1 MAEYNPA
8 RVIEIAEAEVGYHEK
23 ETPENLDQKTAPN
36 DGSGNWTKYGRD
48 MDRIS
53 GFFNGPKSGYEWC
66 AVWVC
71 WDFVQAYG
79 VNAARHLLCLPKRS
93 SAAGCTQAAGYF
105 IAAGQFRTDPQV
117 GDQIFFGSSRNDVDH
132 TGLVEKVTAAY
143 VYTIE
148 GNAENAVTRHRYKKT
163 DGWIVGYGRPR
174 WNEKAEKDPEPDPVP
189 EDPKE
194 EEIVVIVQLRQLQQ
208 GMGGEE
214 VRTVQR
220 ILKMLNYATGN
231 VDGDFGP
238 LTAAAVQAFQRNM
251 GKKHPDRVIDVD
263 GIVGPVTWDLLL
275 KG

>member
-1 MAEYNPA
+1 MAEYNPE
-8 RVIEIAEAEVGYHEK
+8 RVIEIAEAEVGYREK

-36 DGSGNWTKYGRD
+36 DGAGNWTKYGRD
-48 MDRIS
+48 MDRIPD
-53 GFFNGPKSGYEWC
+53 FFNGPKSGFEWC

-71 WDFVQAYG
+71 WAFVQAHG

-117 GDQIFFGSSRNDVDH
+117 GDQIFFGSSRYDVDH

-174 WNEKAEKDPEPDPVP
+174 WNESAEKDPEPDPVP

-194 EEIVVIVQLRQLQQ
+194 EEIVVIVHVRQLQQ
-208 GMGGEE
+208 GMGGED
-214 VRTVQR
+214 VRNVQW
-220 ILKMLNYATGN
+220 ILKRLNYAVGTI
-231 VDGDFGP
+231 DGDFGP
-238 LTAAAVQAFQRNM
+238 LTDAAVRAFQRNM

-275 KG
+275 NG